1 MYNDL
6 AGLKDMMGDLMGTLE
21 DAEKYIRRVLDGDL
35 KPSSEDSHKVFNALF
50 SIPQVSHEEFK
61 QMFDSKM
68 QDFAM
73 VSYLSSLALSQV
85 EIAEKVNSKVASR
98 S

>member
-1 MYNDL
+1 M
-6 AGLKDMMGDLMGTLE
+6 
-21 DAEKYIRRVLDGDL
+21 
-35 KPSSEDSHKVFNALF
+35 FNALF

-61 QMFDSKM
+61 QMFDSKL

-73 VSYLSSLALSQV
+73 VSYLSSLALNQV

-98 S
+98 N